1 MAVSE
6 TKIDCSYPDS
16 QFLIPGY
23 YLHQNDQKK
32 GGGGVLLF
40 VSSNKILSK
49 RVTFNRSYKTI
60 EPLALEFGLK
70 SRNVIILVIY
80 ILPKRLNWYI
90 QTSTRGGIKSY
101 CQQTGR
107 AGLQYPRVI
116 ITGDLNRN
124 RMVPSS
130 PEGKL
135 LLDLEVEQGLKC
147 MITKPTWIEMR
158 GSLVTKSFSL
168 TIRNYLRTVG
178 SMILRSVT
186 TDFLWIPE

>member
-1 MAVSE
+1 MVVGE

-16 QFLIPGY
+16 QFLIRGY

-40 VSSNKILSK
+40 VSSKILSR

-80 ILPKRLNWYI
+80 RLPKRLNWYI

-101 CQQTGR
+101 CQQTGL
-107 AGLQYPRVI
+107 AFNI
-116 ITGDLNRN
+116 
-124 RMVPSS
+124 
-130 PEGKL
+130 
-135 LLDLEVEQGLKC
+135 QGL
-147 MITKPTWIEMR
+147 
-158 GSLVTKSFSL
+158 
-168 TIRNYLRTVG
+168 
-178 SMILRSVT
+178 
-186 TDFLWIPE
+186 

>member
-1 MAVSE
+1 MP
-6 TKIDCSYPDS
+6 T
-16 QFLIPGY
+16 
-23 YLHQNDQKK
+23 
-32 GGGGVLLF
+32 
-40 VSSNKILSK
+40 
-49 RVTFNRSYKTI
+49 
-60 EPLALEFGLK
+60 
-70 SRNVIILVIY
+70 
-80 ILPKRLNWYI
+80 NWA
-90 QTSTRGGIKSY
+90 RP
-101 CQQTGR
+101 
-107 AGLQYPRVI
+107 QYSRVI
-116 ITGDLNRN
+116 ITGDLNLN

-147 MITKPTWIEMR
+147 MVTKPTWIEMR

>member
-1 MAVSE
+1 MNRYTPNA
-6 TKIDCSYPDS
+6 

-23 YLHQNDQKK
+23 YLPQNDQKK
-32 GGGGVLLF
+32 CGGGVLLF
-40 VSSNKILSK
+40 VSSKILSK

-60 EPLALEFGLK
+60 ERLALEFGLK

-147 MITKPTWIEMR
+147 MITKPTWIKMR
-158 GSLVTKSFSL
+158 GSLVTKSFSQ
-168 TIRNYLRTVG
+168 TIQNYLRTVG

-186 TDFLWIPE
+186 TDLFMDS